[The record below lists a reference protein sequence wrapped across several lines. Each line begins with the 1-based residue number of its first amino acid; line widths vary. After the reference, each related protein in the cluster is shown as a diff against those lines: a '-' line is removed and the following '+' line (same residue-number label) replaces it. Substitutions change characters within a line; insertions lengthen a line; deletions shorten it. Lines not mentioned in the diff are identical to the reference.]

1 MSIPLSYM
9 WQFLLMNLC
18 AERSFKNPDHPPFLL
33 KQSSRSPF
41 VCVCLKSSVSA
52 GLLFGEGRECGLWDQ
67 RTWAEAHPQHWQ
79 GPWEKSLAAS
89 EPPFN
94 QVPALCRKCFVGGSC
109 TRVPCLSPL
118 GACLLGSRPRSV
130 FLPSSSF
137 FRSLPL
143 ICPYSSLSSFS
154 SPCLSLPVCV
164 CPAPDPLEARTGTWR
179 LIQGWRP
186 RAEDTPGL
194 GVQRTARA
202 CGRFSAAPLSKPVIR
217 NSSEKATLF

>member
-1 MSIPLSYM
+1 MALDSIQPESLSSLPSASRSVFSLRVPLPLHLPAPNPSEMSIPLSYM

-109 TRVPCLSPL
+109 TRVPCLS
-118 GACLLGSRPRSV
+118 
-130 FLPSSSF
+130 
-137 FRSLPL
+137 
-143 ICPYSSLSSFS
+143 
-154 SPCLSLPVCV
+154 LPVCV

-186 RAEDTPGL
+186 RAEDTPGV